1 MSVVPRAAYATTLL
15 RATGSAA
22 HVQHLERL
30 ARRRGAPLEGQSEA
44 EIYRRLGL
52 PFIPPELRED
62 EGEVEAAMTGAL
74 PTDLVTEADIRGFVH
89 CHTVYSDGRH
99 TVAQMAKA
107 ADALG
112 MEYLTITDYSRSA
125 AYAGGLSVDRLEA
138 QWEEIARVQE
148 TVAVRLLRGTESD
161 ILADGALDYPDD
173 VLRKLDVGEAN

>member
-1 MSVVPRAAYATTLL
+1 MNDARQAPATGLPVSVSVVPRAAYATALL

-22 HVQHLERL
+22 HVQRLERL
-30 ARRRGAPLEGQSEA
+30 ARERGVPLEAESEA

-52 PFIPPELRED
+52 SFIPPELREG
-62 EGEVEAAMTGAL
+62 EGEVEAAMAGAL

-99 TVAQMAKA
+99 TVAQMAQA

-112 MEYLTITDYSRSA
+112 MEYLTITDHSRSA

-138 QWEEIARVQE
+138 Q
-148 TVAVRLLRGTESD
+148 GG
-161 ILADGALDYPDD
+161 ADGRGQGTD
-173 VLRKLDVGEAN
+173 

>member
-1 MSVVPRAAYATTLL
+1 
-15 RATGSAA
+15 
-22 HVQHLERL
+22 LERL
-30 ARRRGAPLEGQSEA
+30 ARRRGVPLEGESEA

-112 MEYLTITDYSRSA
+112 WST
-125 AYAGGLSVDRLEA
+125 
-138 QWEEIARVQE
+138 
-148 TVAVRLLRGTESD
+148 
-161 ILADGALDYPDD
+161 
-173 VLRKLDVGEAN
+173 